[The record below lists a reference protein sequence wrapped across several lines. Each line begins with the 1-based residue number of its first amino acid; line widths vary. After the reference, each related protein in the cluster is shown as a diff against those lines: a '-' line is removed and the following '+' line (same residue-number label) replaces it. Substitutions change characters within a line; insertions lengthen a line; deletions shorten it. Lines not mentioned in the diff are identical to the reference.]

1 MKTDSRPVHFAC
13 FVRSSIRAILPLDST
28 SFLLF
33 LCLLLFQFIS
43 FDFFFLFLFLFLF
56 FSPCMYLSFSSSF
69 GSDPLVPLFIG
80 SFQKREDKFLVKSS
94 DTRTTIYGL
103 LRKGF
108 PWEVKPWYVKGEFRL
123 VLERLDDYPESWFRL
138 DHDGKNYRI
147 YFEFLSRSSLI
158 SCRILNYLFRLLLNL
173 KRF

>member
-1 MKTDSRPVHFAC
+1 MFRALVDSRHIATRFN
-13 FVRSSIRAILPLDST
+13 ILPTFPMPLAFSIY
-28 SFLLF
+28 LF
-33 LCLLLFQFIS
+33 R
-43 FDFFFLFLFLFLF
+43 FFLSLSLSFSFF

-103 LRKGF
+103 LRNGF

-147 YFEFLSRSSLI
+147 YFEFLSLI

-173 KRF
+173 QKF